1 MQEIK
6 HIEDILLELVE
17 ADGFGEQEVVAAIER
32 YPEHRES
39 ILAFY
44 IEWLADDDGKGA
56 PPIPPGEGGSD
67 LSKLWDQ
74 EIDAANP
81 FESQRPAALK
91 SIAEKCDIP
100 LSILVRIEERA
111 IHATSLP
118 LILIRRLAEELKT
131 TASSLLQFLEQDQA
145 MTASDFRSDKA
156 PVQRAKLSFADAI
169 RKTSMPEDKKQ
180 KWLDL
185 SE

>member
-1 MQEIK
+1 MTDIK
-6 HIEDILLELVE
+6 HIEDILLEL
-17 ADGFGEQEVVAAIER
+17 AGTDGFGEQEVVATIER
-32 YPEHRES
+32 YPEHREA

-44 IEWLADDDGKGA
+44 VEWLADDDEEGA
-56 PPIPPGEGGSD
+56 APLPPVGSDSD

-74 EIDAANP
+74 KTDAVNP
-81 FESQRPAALK
+81 FENQRPAVLK

-111 IHATSLP
+111 IHATSVP

-169 RKTSMPEDKKQ
+169 RKTSMPEGKRQ
-180 KWLDL
+180 KWLEL